1 MSGFPRTQ
9 IIQNIP
15 IIPIIPITQIIPNTP
30 ITTDNIRHN
39 T

>member
-15 IIPIIPITQIIPNTP
+15 ITPITPNTPIILNTP